1 MLFTLRFWRN
11 KQLHNFRNEETFNAK
26 AVGIYSDHLFRRVK
40 ISINIIPRR
49 NRCKTAYLMNAL
61 VQWRIVLPWQ
71 KFWKLHASS
80 NEERK
85 RCGWKH
91 YGVTKTLHI
100 LSSYA
105 IWTNNVHQRPVR
117 WNNLIHVHYLYVTDD
132 LAFVFDIR
140 KKIYEVI
147 TQTETETRNLRC
159 FLDNEWWTWC
169 WSWTY

>member
-1 MLFTLRFWRN
+1 MKKRSTP
-11 KQLHNFRNEETFNAK
+11 K